1 MRAMFLMAVSVMLTG
16 CAMTSEQYLP
26 DGSKG
31 YGIRCPGAANS
42 INSCFEKAGELCGAR
57 GYEVLNRDGSVIM
70 TSVSSASVAVNS
82 AGGYG
87 SASTMPV
94 GWVERN
100 ILVRCKNPAPLA
112 TPVASPLER

>member
-1 MRAMFLMAVSVMLTG
+1 MRSLTSVAAVVMTLTG

-42 INSCFEKAGELCGAR
+42 INSCFEKAGELCGTR

-70 TSVSSASVAVNS
+70 TSASSANVKVNS
-82 AGGYG
+82 GGGYG
-87 SASTMPV
+87 SANTMPV

-100 ILVRCKNPAPLA
+100 ILVRCKTSAPV
-112 TPVASPLER
+112 PSASPQANQ